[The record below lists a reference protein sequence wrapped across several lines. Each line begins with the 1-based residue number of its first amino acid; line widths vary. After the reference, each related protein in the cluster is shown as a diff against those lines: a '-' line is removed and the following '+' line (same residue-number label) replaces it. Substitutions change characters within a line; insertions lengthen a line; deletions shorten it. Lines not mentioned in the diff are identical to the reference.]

1 VEHYSKCLFELPH
14 SLTVAVFSFI
24 FFRKKRNK
32 KIVSFLESLCFQGRS
47 ERQARIRVIN
57 RKKGFGMHIGIAG
70 VGLVGRV
77 LALNLLNQ
85 GHTLTLFDE
94 DTAYGDKPAGMTAAG
109 MLAVFAELESAESV
123 IFDHGKRSIV
133 LWPYLLEQVG
143 IPEAY
148 QQKGSIITAHPQ
160 DYKELDHFI
169 ETLKNKVE
177 EASQIQLLDR
187 RELTQ
192 LEPDLEQHAKAFFIP
207 QEGQVD
213 AQRFMKASSDYLL
226 THPKVMWHQETKVD
240 EVKQEGIVVENALQT
255 FDWIFD
261 ARGLGANE
269 QVKDLRGVRGEVIWL
284 DAPEVKITRPTR
296 MLHPRYKIYIVPRPN
311 DRYIIGATEIESE
324 DKSPMSVRSSLELLS
339 AVYSMHSGFAEARI
353 VKMVT
358 NCRPTLRDN
367 LPNIEQGKRMT
378 RINGLYRHGYLL
390 APAIVEQALIGG
402 INK

>member
-1 VEHYSKCLFELPH
+1 
-14 SLTVAVFSFI
+14 
-24 FFRKKRNK
+24 
-32 KIVSFLESLCFQGRS
+32 
-47 ERQARIRVIN
+47 
-57 RKKGFGMHIGIAG
+57 M
-70 VGLVGRV
+70 
-77 LALNLLNQ
+77 
-85 GHTLTLFDE
+85 
-94 DTAYGDKPAGMTAAG
+94 
-109 MLAVFAELESAESV
+109 
-123 IFDHGKRSIV
+123 
-133 LWPYLLEQVG
+133 
-143 IPEAY
+143 
-148 QQKGSIITAHPQ
+148 
-160 DYKELDHFI
+160 
-169 ETLKNKVE
+169 KNKVE

-213 AQRFMKASSDYLL
+213 AQRFMQASSDYLL
-226 THPKVMWHQETKVD
+226 AHPMVTWHQETKVD
-240 EVKQEGIVVENALQT
+240 EVKEEGIVVENALQT

-261 ARGLGANE
+261 ARGLGASE
-269 QVKDLRGVRGEVIWL
+269 QVKNLRGVRGEVIWL

-353 VKMVT
+353 VNMVT

-378 RINGLYRHGYLL
+378 RVNGLYRHGYLL

>member
-1 VEHYSKCLFELPH
+1 
-14 SLTVAVFSFI
+14 
-24 FFRKKRNK
+24 
-32 KIVSFLESLCFQGRS
+32 
-47 ERQARIRVIN
+47 
-57 RKKGFGMHIGIAG
+57 MHIGIAG

-77 LALNLLNQ
+77 LALNLLKQ

-94 DTAYGDKPAGMTAAG
+94 DAAYGDKPAGMTAAG
-109 MLAVFAELESAESV
+109 MLAMFAELETAESV
-123 IFDHGKRSIV
+123 IYEHGKRSIV
-133 LWPYLLEQVG
+133 LWPDLLEQVG
-143 IPEAY
+143 IPDAY

-177 EASQIQLLDR
+177 EASQIQLLNR

-192 LEPDLEQHAKAFFIP
+192 LEPDLEHHAKAFFIP
-207 QEGQVD
+207 GEGQVD
-213 AQRFMKASSDYLL
+213 AQRFMQASSDYLL
-226 THPKVMWHQETKVD
+226 AHPKVTWHQETKVD
-240 EVKQEGIVVENALQT
+240 EIKQDGIVVENALQT

-261 ARGLGANE
+261 ARGLGASE

-284 DAPEVKITRPTR
+284 DAPEVNITRPTR
-296 MLHPRYKIYIVPRPN
+296 MLHPRYKIYIVPRQN
-311 DRYIIGATEIESE
+311 NRYVIGATEIESE

-353 VKMVT
+353 VKTLT

-367 LPNIEQGKRMT
+367 LPRIEQAKRMT

-402 INK
+402 IYR